1 MEKKTFDFD
10 VQKAEKNTFEGYAST
25 FGNVDRQ
32 GDIIAK
38 GAFKNSL
45 KNHVL
50 VLYQHN
56 EAIGKALEMKED
68 QHGLFVKAKIS
79 DTERGREVMTLIKDG
94 VINKMSIGFA
104 IKDYEHSDEGR
115 VIKEVDLFEF
125 SAVAFPANPEATITR
140 AKSYKEKT
148 YRITGEKLNDY
159 LAMFDEHFE
168 ECPIEEGTAIV
179 ETITSKEMDDFYQE
193 MKALFNLTIEEVV

>member
-1 MEKKTFDFD
+1 MEKKTFDFNIT
-10 VQKAEKNTFEGYAST
+10 KAEKNTFSGYAST

-32 GDIIAK
+32 GDIVAK

-45 KNHVL
+45 NDHVL
-50 VLYQHN
+50 VLYNHS

-94 VINKMSIGFA
+94 VINKMSIGFN
-104 IKDYEHSDEGR
+104 IKDYEHSDDGR
-115 VIKEVDLFEF
+115 IIKDVELFEF
-125 SAVAFPANPEATITR
+125 SAVAFPANPEATITGF
-140 AKSYKEKT
+140 KSYEPKT

-159 LAMFDEHFE
+159 LAMFDEFFDDNPVQDGTSIIDTIKCKEHE
-168 ECPIEEGTAIV
+168 E
-179 ETITSKEMDDFYQE
+179 FYE
-193 MKALFNLTIEEVV
+193 DMKALFDLTIEEVV